1 MTKIIAKRV
10 QQLLIISPCSFFL
23 SLAHH
28 TSQSSSQLPSSKFS
42 LLQGKEGFSKIAA
55 AAATATLQQQQAI
68 NNNNTSSSQSA
79 GVETSANN
87 SNTGEVVASIL
98 NGSSAVA
105 KRTPSI
111 SNSGSRVHRIA
122 IIRENSVPLSSP
134 NSGESSC
141 SVRHQNGAN
150 SDQVAKLDFDA
161 EDCESEKLTRSSSG
175 SSGRSSSG
183 FSSLSQSSHKSATHL
198 KSAPLPGESGGNAA
212 SSVVQQTSA
221 RVNHHHFVNHCGA
234 LMVGR
239 LNNNAQV

>member
-1 MTKIIAKRV
+1 M
-10 QQLLIISPCSFFL
+10 
-23 SLAHH
+23 
-28 TSQSSSQLPSSKFS
+28 
-42 LLQGKEGFSKIAA
+42 
-55 AAATATLQQQQAI
+55 
-68 NNNNTSSSQSA
+68 
-79 GVETSANN
+79 ETSANN

-111 SNSGSRVHRIA
+111 SNTGSRVHRIA
-122 IIRENSVPLSSP
+122 IIRENSVPL
-134 NSGESSC
+134 NSGESS
-141 SVRHQNGAN
+141 SVRHQNGAAN

-212 SSVVQQTSA
+212 SSSVVQQTSA

>member
-1 MTKIIAKRV
+1 M
-10 QQLLIISPCSFFL
+10 
-23 SLAHH
+23 
-28 TSQSSSQLPSSKFS
+28 
-42 LLQGKEGFSKIAA
+42 
-55 AAATATLQQQQAI
+55 
-68 NNNNTSSSQSA
+68 
-79 GVETSANN
+79 ETSANN

-198 KSAPLPGESGGNAA
+198 KSAPLPRESGGNAA